1 QLARVRVV
9 NLRQTQ
15 LARADVFP
23 NICFGPV
30 RNWGDADIFAS
41 HLATVV
47 QVPQLWALTAWVP
60 STKGVTHGEDA
71 LFGTRAFFIAARTT
85 KHGVIASLS
94 DGFYQRH
101 RLQRVTCAIRA
112 FLQVTAV
119 NPILDLSY
127 VQACSGFFHQL
138 IAELDDLREVMAG
151 INV

>member
-1 QLARVRVV
+1 MRVV

-15 LARADVFP
+15 LTRADVFP

-30 RNWGDADIFAS
+30 RNWEDADIFAS

-60 STKGVTHGEDA
+60 AAEGVTHREDA
-71 LFGTRAFFIAARTT
+71 LFRAGTLVIEARTT
-85 KHGVIASLS
+85 QYCVVASLS

-101 RLQRVTCAIRA
+101 QRQRVTCAIRA

-119 NPILDLSY
+119 TPILDLSY
-127 VQACSGFFHQL
+127 VQACSGFFHQR
-138 IAELDDLREVMAG
+138 IAELNDLREVMAG
-151 INV
+151 INVH